1 MKGLKRVFFDY
12 HASKRMLQR
21 GLEFNLD
28 ICDTKQRIYET
39 VLCGIISRAKN
50 SRKRTVFYKYFNDNI
65 SFFVF
70 CKENKRRG
78 SYEVKSVIIQE
89 GRE

>member
-1 MKGLKRVFFDY
+1 VEGLKRIFFDY

-21 GLEFNLD
+21 GLQFNLD
-28 ICDTKQRIYET
+28 ICDTEQRIYET
-39 VLCGIISRAKN
+39 VSCGSISGTKK
-50 SRKRTVFYKYFNDNI
+50 SRKRIVFYKYFNDNI

-70 CKENKRRG
+70 CIENKRRG
-78 SYEVKSVIIQE
+78 SYEIKSIIIQE